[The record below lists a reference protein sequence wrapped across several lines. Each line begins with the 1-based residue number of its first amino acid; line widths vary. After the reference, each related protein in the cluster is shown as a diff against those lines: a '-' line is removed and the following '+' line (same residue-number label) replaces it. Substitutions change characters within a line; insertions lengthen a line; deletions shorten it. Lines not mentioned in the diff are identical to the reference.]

1 MTEPISTNGQGHRSY
16 SFTARDV
23 VAIGFRHQRVMVLC
37 FVGVVLG
44 VLLSAVFLP
53 TKYRA
58 ETKLLVKR
66 ERVDPIVTPEQNAPM
81 MFHDTVGEE
90 EINSEVEL
98 IQSQDVLQK
107 VVTTCGLDSAKLL
120 SRFLHPRETQ
130 QNRTD
135 RAILQLRSD
144 LVLEVIKKTN
154 VISIAYES
162 SKPELAQRVLA
173 TLDKAYLDK
182 HLEVHHPAGQ
192 TEFFEQEAAKYKQ
205 EMMAVESEL
214 SKFAGGQNSVAP
226 TVQRDMVLQK
236 LADFN
241 GTLDTTRASIA
252 EARKR
257 ITDLEGQYKSTP
269 SRLTTQMKKG
279 DNAQVLQNLKATLL
293 TLEMKRTELLTKYQ
307 PTYPLVVEVDKQITD
322 TRAALT
328 LEETSP
334 VKEEVTDQ
342 NPTYAW
348 VNGELAKAKS
358 DLAGLEARET
368 ALNAIVNVYMSQAHK
383 LEEQGILQGDL
394 MRAQKADEANYL
406 LYNKKREEARIA
418 DALDRTR
425 ILNVSIAQNPVIPSL
440 PTRSFWVFG
449 LVACLL
455 GSAVSLGVVFA
466 LDYADQSFRTP
477 TEVMAELRIPVL
489 AAVPSHRSAGSSL
502 HKNGNGKGNGNG
514 NGHGNGNGKTH
525 TVGDDVRYNVT
536 GKPGKPGKPGNPDVQ
551 ERTH

>member
-1 MTEPISTNGQGHRSY
+1 MNEQNFGNGNGGHRSY

-23 VAIGFRHQRVMVLC
+23 VAIVFRHQRVMVLC
-37 FVGVVLG
+37 FAGVFVG
-44 VLLSAVFLP
+44 VLLSALALP

-66 ERVDPIVTPEQNAPM
+66 ERVDPIVSPEQNAPM

-107 VVTTCGLDSAKLL
+107 VVTTCGLDKKKLL
-120 SRFLHPRETQ
+120 SGILHPGETQ

-144 LVLEVIKKTN
+144 LQLEVIKKTN

-162 SKPELAQRVLA
+162 HKPELAQQVLSV
-173 TLDKAYLDK
+173 LDKAYLEK

-192 TEFFEQEAAKYKQ
+192 VEFFDKQADAYKKD
-205 EMMAVESEL
+205 MMAAESQL
-214 SKFAGGQNSVAP
+214 AKFSSEQNGVAP

-241 GTLDTTRASIA
+241 SSLDTTRASIA

-257 ITDLEGQYKSTP
+257 IADLEAQSTSTP
-269 SRLTTQMKKG
+269 TRMTTQVKKG

-334 VKEEVTDQ
+334 VKEETTDQ

-348 VNGELAKAKS
+348 VNSELAKAKS
-358 DLAGLEARET
+358 DLSGLEARET
-368 ALNAIVNVYMSQAHK
+368 ALQSIVNVHIAQAHK
-383 LEEQGILQGDL
+383 LDEQGIVQGDL
-394 MRAQKADEANYL
+394 MRTQKADEANYL
-406 LYNKKREEARIA
+406 LYTKKGEEARIA

-425 ILNVSIAQNPVIPSL
+425 IINVSVAQNPVVPSL
-440 PTRSFWVFG
+440 PTRSIWIFG
-449 LVACLL
+449 LVACMLA
-455 GSAVSLGVVFA
+455 SAVSLGVVFA

-477 TEVMAELRIPVL
+477 SEVMSELRIPVL
-489 AAVPSHRSAGSSL
+489 AAVPSHQGGGNGS
-502 HKNGNGKGNGNG
+502 HKNGNGNG
-514 NGHGNGNGKTH
+514 NGHGNGNGNGRATEADLLYE
-525 TVGDDVRYNVT
+525 VN
-536 GKPGKPGKPGNPDVQ
+536 KPIQD
-551 ERTH
+551 RR

>member
-1 MTEPISTNGQGHRSY
+1 MVDSIRMTKDKRQYGGKMTEPISNSHGLRSY

-66 ERVDPIVTPEQNAPM
+66 ERVDPIVSPEQNAPM
-81 MFHDTVGEE
+81 MFKDTVGEE

-107 VVTTCGLDSAKLL
+107 VVTTCGLDSKKLL
-120 SRFLHPRETQ
+120 SGLLHPGETQ
-130 QNRTD
+130 QQRTD
-135 RAILQLRSD
+135 RAILQLRGD
-144 LVLEVIKKTN
+144 LQLEVIKKTN

-162 SKPELAQRVLA
+162 HKPELAQKVLA

-182 HLEVHHPAGQ
+182 HLEVHHPPGQ
-192 TEFFEQEAAKYKQ
+192 AEFFEQEAAKYKQ
-205 EMMAVESEL
+205 EMMSVENQL
-214 SKFAGGQNSVAP
+214 AKFSGGQNGVAP

-241 GTLDTTRASIA
+241 GSLDTTRASIA

-257 ITDLEGQYKSTP
+257 ITDLEAQYKSTP
-269 SRLTTQMKKG
+269 SRIATQVKKG

-307 PTYPLVVEVDKQITD
+307 PTYPLVVEVDKQIAD
-322 TRAALT
+322 THSALT

-334 VKEEVTDQ
+334 VKEETTDQ

-348 VNGELAKAKS
+348 VNSELAKAKS
-358 DLAGLEARET
+358 DVAGLEARET
-368 ALNAIVNVYMSQAHK
+368 ALHAIVNVYMAQARK
-383 LEEQGILQGDL
+383 LDEQGILQGNL
-394 MRAQKADEANYL
+394 MRTQ
-406 LYNKKREEARIA
+406 
-418 DALDRTR
+418 
-425 ILNVSIAQNPVIPSL
+425 
-440 PTRSFWVFG
+440 
-449 LVACLL
+449 
-455 GSAVSLGVVFA
+455 
-466 LDYADQSFRTP
+466 
-477 TEVMAELRIPVL
+477 
-489 AAVPSHRSAGSSL
+489 
-502 HKNGNGKGNGNG
+502 
-514 NGHGNGNGKTH
+514 
-525 TVGDDVRYNVT
+525 
-536 GKPGKPGKPGNPDVQ
+536 
-551 ERTH
+551 

>member
-1 MTEPISTNGQGHRSY
+1 MTETISTNGHGHRTY

-66 ERVDPIVTPEQNAPM
+66 ERVDPIITPEQNAPM
-81 MFHDTVGEE
+81 MYHDTVGEE

-107 VVTTCGLDSAKLL
+107 VVTTCGLDSPKLL
-120 SRFLHPRETQ
+120 SRLLHPRETQ

-162 SKPELAQRVLA
+162 IKPELAQRVLA
-173 TLDKAYLDK
+173 TLDRAYLEK

-192 TEFFEQEAAKYKQ
+192 ADFFEQEAAKYKQ
-205 EMMAVESEL
+205 DMMAVEAQL
-214 SKFAGGQNSVAP
+214 SQFSGGQNSVAP

-241 GTLDTTRASIA
+241 GSLGTTRASIA
-252 EARKR
+252 ELRKR
-257 ITDLEGQYKSTP
+257 ITDLEGQYQSTP

-334 VKEEVTDQ
+334 VKEETTDQ

-348 VNGELAKAKS
+348 VNSELAKAKS

-368 ALNAIVNVYMSQAHK
+368 ALNAIVGVYMSQAHK

-425 ILNVSIAQNPVIPSL
+425 ILNVSVAQNPVIPSL

-477 TEVMAELRIPVL
+477 TEVMSELRIPVL
-489 AAVPSHRSAGSSL
+489 AAVPSRGRGDNGL
-502 HKNGNGKGNGNG
+502 HKNENGKA
-514 NGHGNGNGKTH
+514 NGHGNGKAH
-525 TVGDDVRYNVT
+525 TVADDILYDVT
-536 GKPGKPGKPGNPDVQ
+536 GKPGSPSTQ
-551 ERTH
+551 ERRH